1 MVKRIL
7 LIASVL
13 GGLAAAGGV
22 VAAPKPP
29 RGAAATSE
37 GARLYVA
44 TGCYQC
50 HGYAGQG
57 GMAGPRVAGKN
68 YQLEAFR
75 RQLRH
80 PSDEMPPYT
89 ERVMSDA
96 DIAALQAYVATMK

>member
-1 MVKRIL
+1 MVKHIL
-7 LIASVL
+7 LIGSVL
-13 GGLAAAGGV
+13 TGLAAAGSV
-22 VAAPKPP
+22 VAAPKSP
-29 RGAAATSE
+29 RGAAGNSE

-50 HGYAGQG
+50 HGYVGQG

-68 YQLEAFR
+68 YTFEVFR
-75 RQLRH
+75 RQMRH

-96 DIAALQAYVATMK
+96 EIAALQAYVATLK

>member
-1 MVKRIL
+1 MVKHIL
-7 LIASVL
+7 LIAALL
-13 GGLAAAGGV
+13 GGLAAAGSV
-22 VAAPKPP
+22 VAAPKPA
-29 RGAAATSE
+29 RGAGGGGE

-57 GMAGPRVAGKN
+57 GMAGPRIAGKN
-68 YQLEAFR
+68 YALEAFR

-96 DIAALQAYVATMK
+96 DVAAIQAYVATMK

>member
-7 LIASVL
+7 LMASVAT
-13 GGLAAAGGV
+13 GLAAAGSV
-22 VAAPKPP
+22 VAAPKPSP
-29 RGAAATSE
+29 GAANRSE

-68 YQLEAFR
+68 YTVEAFR

-89 ERVMSDA
+89 DRVMSDA
-96 DIAALQAYVATMK
+96 EIAAIQAYVATMK

>member
-1 MVKRIL
+1 MVKRIF
-7 LIASVL
+7 LIAAL
-13 GGLAAAGGV
+13 TGLAAAGSV
-22 VAAPKPP
+22 VAAPKSP
-29 RGAAATSE
+29 RHAAGTSE

-57 GMAGPRVAGKN
+57 GMAGPRIAGKN
-68 YQLEAFR
+68 YALEAFR

-96 DIAALQAYVATMK
+96 DVAAIQAYVATMK

>member
-13 GGLAAAGGV
+13 TGLAAAGSV
-22 VAAPKPP
+22 VAAPKP
-29 RGAAATSE
+29 RGTGAASE

-68 YQLEAFR
+68 YQFEAFR

-96 DIAALQAYVATMK
+96 EIAALQAYVATMK

>member
-1 MVKRIL
+1 MFKPIL

-13 GGLAAAGGV
+13 AGLAAAGSV
-22 VAAPKPP
+22 VAAPKPA
-29 RGAAATSE
+29 RGAAGGSE

-50 HGYAGQG
+50 HGYVGQG
-57 GMAGPRVAGKN
+57 GMAGPRIAGKN
-68 YQLEAFR
+68 YAFEAFR

-80 PSDEMPPYT
+80 PTDEMPPYT

-96 DIAALQAYVATMK
+96 EVAAVQAYVATMK